1 MMPEGILGIDIGES
15 ALKAVLV
22 SRGIRGGYS
31 VDMAEAIDFG
41 AGGLS
46 EALDELREKADFR
59 RVQINLSLPVELVS
73 FHNVKLPFRQE
84 KKIRQTIAFELET
97 MLPHGIDDCLLD
109 YNIISQSKNSA
120 ILAAV
125 VPRSVVK
132 ERISLFGDN
141 PPDIGTIGIGA
152 LAVATLLMTRGVF
165 TGTGLLLDLGS
176 RQTVAVF
183 ISGEKIVQVR
193 RYNFGQ
199 RSAEIAVYEEECK
212 RFCRDLLNTIDFL
225 KWGGIMEEGP
235 SRLVITG
242 SGSLDARIKEELRRS
257 LSLPAETA
265 DLSEIC
271 GIMLPAGIKEAWAPS
286 VMDQALALAMHRHKK
301 GQGFNFS
308 LRGVESE
315 IKRERFGKALK
326 WGAVVF
332 SLSILLLAV
341 DSYLDYRYASL
352 RLDNLKK
359 EINALFKVAAP
370 EITRIVDPVQQL
382 KVKIADARKISL
394 GLGGISGG
402 ATVLDILR
410 DISLLTPPATEFL
423 INSFNLEGDQL
434 LIKGTAKDFD
444 SVDAVKKELAKSK
457 YVKSIQIG
465 TTSMVKQG
473 GKVEFDIRIT
483 AQR

>member
-22 SRGIRGGYS
+22 SRGMRGGYS
-31 VDMAEAIDFG
+31 VDLAEVIDFG
-41 AGGLS
+41 AGGLP
-46 EALDELREKADFR
+46 EALDKLREKADFR
-59 RVQINLSLPVELVS
+59 QVQINLSLPVELVS

-97 MLPHGIDDCLLD
+97 MLPNGIDDCLLD
-109 YNIISQSKNSA
+109 YNIINQSKNSE

-141 PPDIGTIGIGA
+141 PTEIGTIGIGA

-165 TGTGLLLDLGS
+165 TDTGLLLDLGD

-183 ISGEKIVQVR
+183 IKGEKIVQVR

-199 RSAEIAVYEEECK
+199 GSAEREVYEEECK
-212 RFCRDLLNTIDFL
+212 RFCHDLLNTIDFL
-225 KWGGIMEEGP
+225 KWGGIMGDGP
-235 SRLVITG
+235 SRLVVTG
-242 SGSLDARIKEELRRS
+242 GGSLNAGIKEELARS
-257 LSLPAETA
+257 LSLPPETA

-271 GIMLPAGIKEAWAPS
+271 GILLPAGIKEAWAPS
-286 VMDQALALAMHRHKK
+286 VMDRALALAVHRHKK
-301 GQGFNFS
+301 GHGFNFS

-315 IKRERFGKALK
+315 IKQEKFGKALK

-332 SLSILLLAV
+332 SLSILLLAM
-341 DSYLDYRYASL
+341 DSYLDYRYARL

-359 EINALFKVAAP
+359 EINALFKASAP

-394 GLGGISGG
+394 GLGNIAGG
-402 ATVLDILR
+402 AMVLDILK
-410 DISLLTPPATEFL
+410 DISVLTPPLTEFL
-423 INSFNLEGDQL
+423 ISSFNLEDDQL
-434 LIKGTAKDFD
+434 LIKGTVKNFD
-444 SVDAVKKELAKSK
+444 SVDVIKKELAKSN

-465 TTSMVKQG
+465 NTSMVKQG
-473 GKVEFDIRIT
+473 GKVEFDMKIT

>member
-46 EALDELREKADFR
+46 EALDELREKVDFR
-59 RVQINLSLPVELVS
+59 QVQINLSLPVELVS

-109 YNIISQSKNSA
+109 YNIISQSKNSE

-141 PPDIGTIGIGA
+141 PPEIGTIGIGA

-183 ISGEKIVQVR
+183 INGQKIVQVR

-199 RSAEIAVYEEECK
+199 GSAERAVYEEECK
-212 RFCRDLLNTIDFL
+212 KFCHDLLNTIDFL

-265 DLSEIC
+265 DLSDIC
-271 GIMLPAGIKEAWAPS
+271 GILLPAGIKEAWMPS
-286 VMDQALALAMHRHKK
+286 V
-301 GQGFNFS
+301 
-308 LRGVESE
+308 
-315 IKRERFGKALK
+315 
-326 WGAVVF
+326 
-332 SLSILLLAV
+332 
-341 DSYLDYRYASL
+341 
-352 RLDNLKK
+352 
-359 EINALFKVAAP
+359 
-370 EITRIVDPVQQL
+370 IVMP
-382 KVKIADARKISL
+382 
-394 GLGGISGG
+394 GSG
-402 ATVLDILR
+402 
-410 DISLLTPPATEFL
+410 S
-423 INSFNLEGDQL
+423 
-434 LIKGTAKDFD
+434 
-444 SVDAVKKELAKSK
+444 
-457 YVKSIQIG
+457 
-465 TTSMVKQG
+465 TT
-473 GKVEFDIRIT
+473 
-483 AQR
+483 

>member
-1 MMPEGILGIDIGES
+1 MMPEGILGIDIGER
-15 ALKAVLV
+15 ALRAVRV
-22 SRGIRGGYS
+22 SRGIRGGYG
-31 VDMAEAIDFG
+31 VDLAEAIDFG

-46 EALDELREKADFR
+46 EALDKLREKADFR
-59 RVQINLSLPVELVS
+59 QVQVNLSLPVELVS

-109 YNIISQSKNSA
+109 YNIISQSKKSE
-120 ILAAV
+120 ILAAL

-132 ERISLFGDN
+132 KRISLFGDN
-141 PPDIGTIGIGA
+141 PPEVGTIGIGA

-165 TGTGLLLDLGS
+165 TGPGLLLDLGS

-183 ISGEKIVQVR
+183 INGQKIVQVR

-199 RSAEIAVYEEECK
+199 GSAERAVYEEECK
-212 RFCRDLLNTIDFL
+212 KFCHDLLNTIDFL
-225 KWGGIMEEGP
+225 KWGGIMEDGP
-235 SRLVITG
+235 SRVVVTG
-242 SGSLDARIKEELRRS
+242 GGSLNAHIKEELRRS

-341 DSYLDYRYASL
+341 DSYLDYRYARL

-423 INSFNLEGDQL
+423 INSFNLEDDQL

-444 SVDAVKKELAKSK
+444 SVDAVKKELAKSN

-465 TTSMVKQG
+465 NTSMVKQG
-473 GKVEFDIRIT
+473 GKVEFDMKIT